1 MEIFKK
7 IPWHHEGKDY
17 ELRIMFKTDMIN
29 VAAFL
34 NNYPVNGFR
43 YQIILPKQIN
53 VEHVLKEENFISL
66 IENAKADIQAKRWEK
81 IVS

>member
-7 IPWHHEGKDY
+7 IPWNHEGKNY
-17 ELRIMFKTDMIN
+17 ELRIMYTTNMIN
-29 VAAFL
+29 VAVFL

-43 YQIILPKQIN
+43 YQINLPKQIS

-81 IVS
+81 IIS